1 MRPESLAV
9 NGEKDNENDDFLVL
23 SHLFSLPE
31 LNYIDIA
38 RKEKIPQ
45 VLTRWPLLAELS
57 PKADF
62 HPDHELTHNQ
72 G

>member
-1 MRPESLAV
+1 MRPESLSV

-23 SHLFSLPE
+23 SHFFSLPE

-45 VLTRWPLLAELS
+45 LMSRWPLLAELAQFAEHGAE
-57 PKADF
+57 KK
-62 HPDHELTHNQ
+62 
-72 G
+72 